1 MPTTRVYEIHHPRPL
16 YIYLLYGTN
25 SPGETLSDVSLP
37 SIKLLDGVSGEA
49 GQKTVYEGPSSY
61 VCTLSQKLCMK
72 ALHPMYVHC
81 PKNNLNLR
89 LKTEPVTVQSRDN
102 GMCLVWMVS
111 VP

>member
-61 VCTLSQKLCMK
+61 VCTLSQKGHTVPKNNQSSELCK
-72 ALHPMYVHC
+72 CFLHC
-81 PKNNLNLR
+81 PKNN
-89 LKTEPVTVQSRDN
+89 
-102 GMCLVWMVS
+102 
-111 VP
+111 